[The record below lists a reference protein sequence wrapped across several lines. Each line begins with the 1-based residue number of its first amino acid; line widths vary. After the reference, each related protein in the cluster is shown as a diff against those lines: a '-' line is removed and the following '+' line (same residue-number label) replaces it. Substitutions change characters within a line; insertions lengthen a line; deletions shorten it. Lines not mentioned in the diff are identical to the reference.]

1 MSEQSIPNIPK
12 VAPKQTVEKKLDD
25 SISEAFKAQLRHDG
39 FSVTNPPP
47 INKKI
52 NEVVTSHT
60 LQPRSFREQE
70 ELEIIPNLEET
81 DVTIELLDI
90 VADFLDGD
98 VSPNNFR
105 ENVEI
110 FASKYGFSE

>member
-1 MSEQSIPNIPK
+1 MSEQPIPNIPK

-39 FSVTNPPP
+39 FSITNPPP
-47 INKKI
+47 INKKA

-60 LQPRSFREQE
+60 LQPKSFREQE
-70 ELEIIPNLEET
+70 EFEIEPDLEESDIT
-81 DVTIELLDI
+81 VELLNI

-105 ENVEI
+105 ENIEF